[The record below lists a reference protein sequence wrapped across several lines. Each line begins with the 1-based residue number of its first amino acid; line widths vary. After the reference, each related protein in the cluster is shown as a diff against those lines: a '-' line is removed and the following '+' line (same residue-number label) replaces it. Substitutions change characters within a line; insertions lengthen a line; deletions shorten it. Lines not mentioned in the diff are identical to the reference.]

1 VSNALW
7 HNSHVTVSSKLA
19 ALSVVVALGAI
30 AAYALLLRVAI
41 VRNHPEGYVIA
52 FALAAALAA
61 LAVARA
67 RARRWPAWLALGL
80 TSLLLVGGAWFDFV
94 AARIPDTPTVLRV
107 GERPPDFTLPDATGR
122 QVSLA
127 DYRGKKPVVLV
138 FYRGYW

>member
-1 VSNALW
+1 M
-7 HNSHVTVSSKLA
+7 TVSTKLA
-19 ALSVVVALGAI
+19 ALSVVIVI
-30 AAYALLLRVAI
+30 AAVAGYALLLRVVI

-52 FALAAALAA
+52 FALATALAA

-80 TSLLLVGGAWFDFV
+80 TSLLLVGGAWFNFV
-94 AARIPDTPTVLRV
+94 AARVPDTPTVLRV
-107 GERPPDFTLPDATGR
+107 GERPPDFTLPDAAGR